1 MSYRKEF
8 EIMRKKIIENGI
20 EYNLVGDYY
29 IPNLKVDL
37 KGFKTYSEL
46 GKYARMRLNYLRNNK
61 KVTYQMM
68 AMNGTLYLHLQD
80 VQNIAQSRVDKIVK
94 QLAKQENVNED
105 LKAKNQFE
113 WVKHMNNIKN
123 RAEEVILK
131 EVVYEEL

>member
-1 MSYRKEF
+1 
-8 EIMRKKIIENGI
+8 MRKKIIENGI

-29 IPNLKVDL
+29 IPNLKVDF

-80 VQNIAQSRVDKIVK
+80 VQNMAQSRVEELVK
-94 QLAKQENVNED
+94 QFAKQENVNED
-105 LKAKNQFE
+105 LKELNQLK
-113 WVKHMNNIKN
+113 WVQYMNNIKN
-123 RAEEVILK
+123 RAEEIVLE